1 MFGGVWL
8 CKDKVW
14 FYPKNRNWLTTL
26 LLCLR
31 YNGFKFINSNDAF
44 VFKKTSAKL
53 FFVGFWN
60 TLTRFY
66 YMLLYMFESFL
77 TVSTTF
83 RICPCV
89 CKTRKGNRK
98 KLVILDWCCP
108 KNKMFL
114 IVFCLFGLILPSTG
128 KSQLSLLLPVF
139 FCYKDGLCV
148 YVFFCFVQ

>member
-1 MFGGVWL
+1 M
-8 CKDKVW
+8 
-14 FYPKNRNWLTTL
+14 TL
-26 LLCLR
+26 LFLR
-31 YNGFKFINSNDAF
+31 
-44 VFKKTSAKL
+44 KL
-53 FFVGFWN
+53 RQNFFFVGFWN

-98 KLVILDWCCP
+98 KLVILDCCCP

-114 IVFCLFGLILPSTG
+114 IVFCLFVWFNTSFHRKKPAVVASSCLFFF
-128 KSQLSLLLPVF
+128 LL
-139 FCYKDGLCV
+139 YKDGLCV

>member
-1 MFGGVWL
+1 MFSKLKRNKWEKKCLQLFIFTLEKRKIESLVYVWCVIT
-8 CKDKVW
+8 CKDNVW

-31 YNGFKFINSNDAF
+31 YNGFKFITVMTLLF
-44 VFKKTSAKL
+44 VRKL
-53 FFVGFWN
+53 RQNFFMLVFWN

-108 KNKMFL
+108 KNKMF
-114 IVFCLFGLILPSTG
+114 
-128 KSQLSLLLPVF
+128 
-139 FCYKDGLCV
+139 
-148 YVFFCFVQ
+148 

>member
-1 MFGGVWL
+1 MIL
-8 CKDKVW
+8 PQKQK
-14 FYPKNRNWLTTL
+14 LTYYAASLFTL
-26 LLCLR
+26 QR
-31 YNGFKFINSNDAF
+31 VQIHNSNDAF
-44 VFKKTSAKL
+44 VCKKTSAKL
-53 FFVGFWN
+53 FFLLVFWN

-114 IVFCLFGLILPSTG
+114 IVFLFVWFNTSFHRKKPAVVAS
-128 KSQLSLLLPVF
+128 SCFF

-148 YVFFCFVQ
+148 YVFFVLFNK

>member
-98 KLVILDWCCP
+98 KTCHFRLVLSEKQD
-108 KNKMFL
+108 
-114 IVFCLFGLILPSTG
+114 VFNCFFVCLFGLILPSTG
-128 KSQLSLLLPVF
+128 RS
-139 FCYKDGLCV
+139 
-148 YVFFCFVQ
+148 